1 MTTTLLMEL
10 PKCSEHG
17 IYIWCCGHWHA
28 RRRSRNSAEPGT
40 TARRVRRR
48 CFSRAM
54 NCAHN
59 WQRCEIENKH
69 RKKGNGHDR
78 THQFG
83 IGDDGGYDG
92 RSRDGW
98 RE

>member
-1 MTTTLLMEL
+1 MTNTQIADLVRL
-10 PKCSEHG
+10 KHRYAG
-17 IYIWCCGHWHA
+17 GA
-28 RRRSRNSAEPGT
+28 FREPGAT
-40 TARRVRRR
+40 SA
-48 CFSRAM
+48 SR
-54 NCAHN
+54 
-59 WQRCEIENKH
+59 RCEIENKH